1 MAKYIRRDATAMD
14 TWDPVL
20 YWYARA
26 VGEMQQRNP
35 DEDPTGWVY
44 QARIHGVEKSRL
56 TKDTRP
62 GWNQCPHGGWFFL
75 PWHRGYLWYFEKIVR
90 AAIQQIA
97 TREGHS
103 APKDWALP
111 YWNYARDPA
120 GELPAFTS
128 RALPAA
134 FREPTMPE
142 HPDGS
147 GQQVP
152 NPLYLP
158 DAAVPEKDFWKKPH
172 RGLGKN
178 SAAEVVPY
186 DEASPYCAML
196 RNLFSLPLGPPVPQP
211 SFGSGNT
218 GHDMPHYEK
227 RGPGV
232 LELTPHGMIHDGVA
246 GWMGEVAGSA
256 RDPIFWL
263 HHANIDRF
271 WPAWLRR
278 GDGRKNPNDQSWLTR
293 KYTFFD
299 EAGTLLTPT
308 TEEVLTSAGDYE
320 YQSLDSG
327 TGEQP
332 AVCARQLASAEERVL
347 VMSNPG
353 HPLSLAGPTEVPL
366 EAANDSSQTQDFLA
380 SGAVPENGLILT
392 VRGIRSNVP
401 PGTPYRIYLNPP
413 QGQGEGQG
421 RPDDAYFVGWVSFFG
436 SSEGEHHGNGDG
448 NEFSYD
454 ITERVRQLQE
464 QGMWA
469 EGPVTVSL
477 IPSTTIPSEL
487 AVGPH
492 APQPTIDRVTI
503 TTQ

>member
-1 MAKYIRRDATAMD
+1 MQGHVDHCKIRC
-14 TWDPVL
+14 
-20 YWYARA
+20 
-26 VGEMQQRNP
+26 
-35 DEDPTGWVY
+35 
-44 QARIHGVEKSRL
+44 S
-56 TKDTRP
+56 
-62 GWNQCPHGGWFFL
+62 
-75 PWHRGYLWYFEKIVR
+75 
-90 AAIQQIA
+90 
-97 TREGHS
+97 
-103 APKDWALP
+103 
-111 YWNYARDPA
+111 
-120 GELPAFTS
+120 
-128 RALPAA
+128 
-134 FREPTMPE
+134 
-142 HPDGS
+142 
-147 GQQVP
+147 
-152 NPLYLP
+152 
-158 DAAVPEKDFWKKPH
+158 
-172 RGLGKN
+172 
-178 SAAEVVPY
+178 
-186 DEASPYCAML
+186 
-196 RNLFSLPLGPPVPQP
+196 
-211 SFGSGNT
+211 
-218 GHDMPHYEK
+218 
-227 RGPGV
+227 
-232 LELTPHGMIHDGVA
+232 LELTCAESSRTGH
-246 GWMGEVAGSA
+246 
-256 RDPIFWL
+256 
-263 HHANIDRF
+263 F

-332 AVCARQLASAEERVL
+332 AVCARQLAPAEERVL

-380 SGAVPENGLILT
+380 GGAVPENGLILT

-413 QGQGEGQG
+413 QGQGEG

-477 IPSTTIPSEL
+477 VPSTTIPGEL
-487 AVGPH
+487 AAGPH

-503 TTQ
+503 TTR